1 MRHIPSHFPALQDDR
16 HPDHVFLVKLVP
28 FVGPGTALFFLF
40 VVYLIF
46 DVIFK

>member
-1 MRHIPSHFPALQDDR
+1 
-16 HPDHVFLVKLVP
+16 VFLVKLVP